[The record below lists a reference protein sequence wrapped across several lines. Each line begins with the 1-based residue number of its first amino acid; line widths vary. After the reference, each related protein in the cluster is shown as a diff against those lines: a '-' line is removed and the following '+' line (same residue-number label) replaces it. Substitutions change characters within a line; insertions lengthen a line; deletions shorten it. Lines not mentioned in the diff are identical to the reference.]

1 MKSTRKAY
9 GEFLV
14 EAGSKNK
21 NIVVFDAD
29 LAKATCTIDF
39 KNKFPNRHFDMGI
52 SEQDM
57 IGTAC
62 GMALSGK
69 KVFASSFAM
78 FAAGRAYEQVRNTAA
93 YSHVDINICAT
104 HSGLGVGEDG
114 ATHQCIEDIALMN
127 VIPDM
132 KIFSPADDIATKKIL
147 NECLTLEGPKYIRLG
162 RNEVPDVYS
171 LNDNFRLG
179 GSNTF
184 GNGVDGTIFATGATV
199 SIALDAKLILKSF
212 GIDVRVVDLYSIKPV
227 DVETIVKCASE
238 TKILVSVEDH
248 NVIGGIGS
256 IVSNILCEKYPKKLV
271 KIGVQDK
278 FGKSGKADKLYE
290 LYGITKEN
298 IVRVFK
304 ES

>member
-1 MKSTRKAY
+1 MHTCCAPCSVYCIKSLREEGIEPTLFWY
-9 GEFLV
+9 NPNIHPYTEY
-14 EAGSKNK
+14 EARRDTLIKYSKMVN
-21 NIVVFDAD
+21 
-29 LAKATCTIDF
+29 
-39 KNKFPNRHFDMGI
+39 
-52 SEQDM
+52 
-57 IGTAC
+57 
-62 GMALSGK
+62 
-69 KVFASSFAM
+69 
-78 FAAGRAYEQVRNTAA
+78 
-93 YSHVDINICAT
+93 
-104 HSGLGVGEDG
+104 
-114 ATHQCIEDIALMN
+114 
-127 VIPDM
+127 
-132 KIFSPADDIATKKIL
+132 
-147 NECLTLEGPKYIRLG
+147 
-162 RNEVPDVYS
+162 
-171 LNDNFRLG
+171 
-179 GSNTF
+179 
-184 GNGVDGTIFATGATV
+184 
-199 SIALDAKLILKSF
+199 AKLILKSF